1 MIIKGQWHEP
11 GSAAQYEAALRV
23 EGDDFTL
30 VVLNG
35 PNFNGQLTGLKIS
48 DRLGNVERKLTL
60 ENGSVFA
67 SQDNAAIDAWLNAQK
82 YKGQSKLVAILHS
95 LESNMG
101 WVLVAIA
108 MTVVTSISFFRWGV
122 PWVSTQIAYA
132 LPHKANEVIAGHSLE
147 FLDDYF
153 FDESQLKDQQQE
165 SIEAHF
171 ETSLL
176 PLVGHDS
183 EVSYALQ
190 FRQWGE
196 GANAIPNAFALPS
209 GDIILTDRFVELS
222 QSQDEIDAVLFHE
235 IGHVVYRHTLE
246 TVVQSTLVATV
257 VMMVTGDS
265 NGLADMGVG
274 LGSLLVS
281 STYSRDNESEA
292 DLYAFNKML
301 KAGID
306 PNAFSRIMQAITDD
320 MERVAPKDSDEQKS
334 TDKKDF
340 DRIKISKRD
349 RVKESGVLDYLSSH
363 PSTEKRIQQAE
374 RFSQCFKQG
383 LTVCDKGGGN

>member
-11 GSAAQYEAALRV
+11 GSAAQYEAVLRV
-23 EGDDFTL
+23 EGDNFTL
-30 VVLNG
+30 MVLNV
-35 PNFNGQLTGLKIS
+35 PNFNGQLTDLKIS

-67 SQDNAAIDAWLNAQK
+67 SRDNAAIDAWLNEQK
-82 YKGQSKLVAILHS
+82 HKGQNKLATILHS

-108 MTVVTSISFFRWGV
+108 MTLVTSISFFKWGV
-122 PWVSTQIAYA
+122 PWISTRIAYA
-132 LPHKANEVIAGHSLE
+132 LPHKANEIIADHSLE
-147 FLDDYF
+147 FLDNYF
-153 FDESQLKDQQQE
+153 FDESQLENQQQE

-171 ETSLL
+171 EASLL
-176 PLVGHDS
+176 PLAEHDS
-183 EVSYALQ
+183 EVSYALH

-196 GANAIPNAFALPS
+196 GDDAIPNAFALPS

-222 QSQDEIDAVLFHE
+222 QNQDEIDAVLFHE

-246 TVVQSTLVATV
+246 TVVQNTIVATV
-257 VMMVTGDS
+257 VMMATGDS

-292 DLYAFNKML
+292 DLYAFNMML

-306 PNAFSRIMQAITDD
+306 PNAFSRIMQGITQD
-320 MERVAPKDSDEQKS
+320 MEKVASKDNDKVKGAN
-334 TDKKDF
+334 KKDL
-340 DRIKISKRD
+340 DRIETSKRD
-349 RVKESGVLDYLSSH
+349 RAKDSGILDYLSSH
-363 PSTEKRIQQAE
+363 PSTEERIQQAE

-383 LTVCDKGGGN
+383 LTVCDVGESE

>member
-1 MIIKGQWHEP
+1 MIINGQWHES
-11 GSAAQYEAALRV
+11 GCAAHYQAALRV
-23 EGDDFTL
+23 QGNDFTL
-30 VVLNG
+30 VVLDG
-35 PNFNGQLTGLKIS
+35 PNFDGQLSGLRIS

-67 SQDNAAIDAWLNAQK
+67 SRDNAAIDAWLKQQK
-82 YKGQSKLVAILHS
+82 HQGQSKLMAVLHS
-95 LESNMG
+95 LESNMA
-101 WVLVAIA
+101 WVMVAIV

-132 LPHKANEVIAGHSLE
+132 LPHQANEVIAAHTLV
-147 FLDDYF
+147 FLDDF
-153 FDESQLKDQQQE
+153 FFAESQLSDQRRE
-165 SIEAHF
+165 AIETHF
-171 ETSLL
+171 DVSVL
-176 PLVGHDS
+176 PVAEYDS
-183 EVSYALQ
+183 ELSYALH

-196 GANAIPNAFALPS
+196 ADEAIPNAFALPS

-222 QSQDEIDAVLFHE
+222 QSQDQIDAVLFHE

-246 TVVQSTLVATV
+246 TVVQGAIVAAV
-257 VMMVTGDS
+257 VMMATGDS

-281 STYSRDNESEA
+281 TTYSRDNESEA
-292 DLYAFNKML
+292 DLYAFNMML

-306 PNAFSRIMQAITDD
+306 PSVFSQIMQAMTDD
-320 MERVAPKDSDEQKS
+320 MEKAAPKDNAKQNSS
-334 TDKKDF
+334 TKKDL
-340 DRIKISKRD
+340 D
-349 RVKESGVLDYLSSH
+349 RVEIPKPKPAKDSGILDYLSSH

-383 LTVCDKGGGN
+383 LKVCDIADSN